1 MGKWDKQIFCERCN
15 KIMRSDNL
23 KRHKCRPNRP
33 AIASL
38 PENVEPI
45 YIDVH

>member
-1 MGKWDKQIFCERCN
+1 MGKWDKKIFCERCN
-15 KIMRSDNL
+15 KIMRSDKL
-23 KRHKCRPNRP
+23 KTHKCLSKYD
-33 AIASL
+33 SL